1 MSEHVENAVLN
12 ALSADAVEFKNN
24 VFLALDQKITDALM
38 AKKLEIAQSFFG
50 SDTDN
55 NNSEGEETA
64 NEEF

>member
-1 MSEHVENAVLN
+1 
-12 ALSADAVEFKNN
+12 
-24 VFLALDQKITDALM
+24 M